1 MKRFLITAQILLSII
16 TTAGYAQKNM
26 FEKIPQNQRDSIL
39 IETAKA
45 AVLKYAPGYYR
56 DYKKPEVIFYGAV
69 PKDYRIKKDR
79 GRLFY
84 QVTFFYDP
92 LKEKYL
98 RDYTVKVNVWADNG
112 KAYDMEFMNG
122 WGFDVEKA
130 EKEGYTTV
138 VPFFV
143 PRFKKGTPLPVD
155 SSKNVPRKFKVYK

>member
-1 MKRFLITAQILLSII
+1 MKRILITLSALLLI
-16 TTAGYAQKNM
+16 TTAGYAQKNI
-26 FEKIPQNQRDSIL
+26 FEKMPPNQRDSIL

-56 DYKKPEVIFYGAV
+56 DYKKPEVILYGAV

-122 WGFDVEKA
+122 WGLDVEKA

-155 SSKNVPRKFKVYK
+155 SSKIVPRKFKVYK

>member
-1 MKRFLITAQILLSII
+1 MKRILITLSTLLLI
-16 TTAGYAQKNM
+16 TTAGYAQKNI
-26 FEKIPQNQRDSIL
+26 FEKMPQNQRDSIL

-56 DYKKPEVIFYGAV
+56 DYKKPEVILYGAV

-130 EKEGYTTV
+130 KKEGYTTV

>member
-1 MKRFLITAQILLSII
+1 MKRILITLSALLLII
-16 TTAGYAQKNM
+16 TAGYAQKNM
-26 FEKIPQNQRDSIL
+26 FEKMPPNQRDSIL

-56 DYKKPEVIFYGAV
+56 DYKKPEVILYGAV

-130 EKEGYTTV
+130 EKEG
-138 VPFFV
+138 
-143 PRFKKGTPLPVD
+143 
-155 SSKNVPRKFKVYK
+155 

>member
-1 MKRFLITAQILLSII
+1 MKRILITLSALLLII
-16 TTAGYAQKNM
+16 TAGYAQKNM
-26 FEKIPQNQRDSIL
+26 FEKMPPNQRDSIL

-56 DYKKPEVIFYGAV
+56 DYKKPEVILYGAV

>member
-1 MKRFLITAQILLSII
+1 MKRILITLSALLLI

-26 FEKIPQNQRDSIL
+26 FEKMPPNQRDSIL

-56 DYKKPEVIFYGAV
+56 DYKKPEVILYGAV